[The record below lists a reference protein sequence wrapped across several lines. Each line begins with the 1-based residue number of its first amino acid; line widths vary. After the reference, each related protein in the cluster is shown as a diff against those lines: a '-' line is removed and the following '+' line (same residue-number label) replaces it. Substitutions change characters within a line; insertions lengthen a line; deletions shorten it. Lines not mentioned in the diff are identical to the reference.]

1 MAVADFFGDVSSRIM
16 VSMAYRDTH
25 PAVPFLIL
33 CLLIPLLGLEAK
45 SPSPAALDSSYVPAL
60 ATADRFLQAWQAG
73 DIENGMVLL
82 SSHAKESV
90 TAETVEAFFSNP
102 GPSAYELTRGKLVK
116 RDRYE
121 FPVVLISSG
130 NGSKN
135 SRMRRRFSSIVVV
148 NTGNND
154 WAVDKLP

>member
-1 MAVADFFGDVSSRIM
+1 MAVPDFFGDLSSRIM
-16 VSMAYRDTH
+16 VSMAYRDPH

-33 CLLIPLLGLEAK
+33 CLLIPLLSLEAK
-45 SPSPAALDSSYVPAL
+45 SPSPVPLDSSYVPAL
-60 ATADRFLQAWQAG
+60 AAADRFLQAWQAG

-82 SSHAKESV
+82 STHAKESV

-102 GPSAYELTRGKLVK
+102 APSAYELTRGKLLK
-116 RDRYE
+116 RDCYE

-148 NTGNND
+148 NAGNND

>member
-1 MAVADFFGDVSSRIM
+1 MAVPDFFGDLSSRIM
-16 VSMAYRDTH
+16 VSMAYRAPH

-33 CLLIPLLGLEAK
+33 CLLIPLLSLEAN
-45 SPSPAALDSSYVPAL
+45 SPSPVPLASSYVPAL
-60 ATADRFLQAWQAG
+60 AAADRFLQAWQAG

-82 SSHAKESV
+82 STHAKESV
-90 TAETVEAFFSNP
+90 TAETAEAFFSNP
-102 GPSAYELTRGKLVK
+102 ARSAYELTRGKLLK
-116 RDRYE
+116 RDCYE

-148 NTGNND
+148 NAGNND

>member
-1 MAVADFFGDVSSRIM
+1 
-16 VSMAYRDTH
+16 MAYPDPH
-25 PAVPFLIL
+25 PAMPFLIL
-33 CLLIPLLGLEAK
+33 CLLIPLLSLEAK
-45 SPSPAALDSSYVPAL
+45 SPSPATLDSSYVPAL
-60 ATADRFLQAWQAG
+60 AAVDRFLQAWQAG

-90 TAETVEAFFSNP
+90 TAEVVEAFFSNP